1 MSKHTPGPW
10 QYWPSI
16 GQVNRPGDPNQ
27 ICNIP
32 PNGDKKP
39 ADENDANARLIAAA
53 PDLLEALA
61 AIVRLSDGPPELEG
75 GETPQEARV
84 RAFTYAVRLSTEM
97 TQIARTALAKVTPT
111 A

>member
-1 MSKHTPGPW
+1 MTQHTPGPW

-53 PDLLEALA
+53 PELLEACKAILDIDNPPAGEEGHIDYGTALGMARA
-61 AIVRLSDGPPELEG
+61 AI
-75 GETPQEARV
+75 
-84 RAFTYAVRLSTEM
+84 
-97 TQIARTALAKVTPT
+97 AKATGK
-111 A
+111 

>member
-39 ADENDANARLIAAA
+39 ADENDANARLIASA
-53 PDLLEALA
+53 PELLEALEGMCGVFVQDHRDATDWSVYQTARA
-61 AIVRLSDGPPELEG
+61 AI
-75 GETPQEARV
+75 AK
-84 RAFTYAVRLSTEM
+84 A
-97 TQIARTALAKVTPT
+97 TA
-111 A
+111 

>member
-1 MSKHTPGPW
+1 MTQTQHTPGPW

-53 PDLLEALA
+53 PELLEALEMVVNIA
-61 AIVRLSDGPPELEG
+61 THPKATKADIKRIAE
-75 GETPQEARV
+75 EAR
-84 RAFTYAVRLSTEM
+84 A
-97 TQIARTALAKVTPT
+97 ALAK
-111 A
+111 AKGGNNA